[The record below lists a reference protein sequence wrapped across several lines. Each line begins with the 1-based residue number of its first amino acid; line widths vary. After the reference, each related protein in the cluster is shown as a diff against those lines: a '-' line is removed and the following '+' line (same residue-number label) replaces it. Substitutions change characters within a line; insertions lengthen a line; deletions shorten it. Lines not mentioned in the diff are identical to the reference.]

1 MRLLLPGAWDDDPQA
16 LDGVDGLMLTGGS
29 DIDPSCYGQEADPHA
44 GVESRPERDRME
56 LALLGEA
63 LARDM
68 PVLGICRGMQV
79 LNVGFG
85 GSLIQDLPNHRA
97 PAPGADGHPALRH
110 SVYVSPGS
118 KLGAIVGAGG
128 FYKTNSLHHQ
138 GLKEPQRAPALLAS
152 SYSMDDGVIEGLES
166 PAHSWVIGVQCHP
179 EREEEVAK
187 GFLRLFDG
195 LLDRAA
201 RAAIVQEQREGDKP
215 RQCPRCW
222 NTENITAVEEG
233 WQCPSCGHIWR

>member
-1 MRLLLPGAWDDDPQA
+1 MPLIAVAASSEFRAQPYVASIERRGGEVRLLLPSTRTGDPQA
-16 LDGVDGLMLTGGS
+16 LDGVDGLLLTGGS
-29 DIDPSCYGQEADPHA
+29 DVDPSLYGQETDPQA

-56 LALLGEA
+56 LALLSEA
-63 LARDM
+63 LTRDM

-97 PAPGADGHPALRH
+97 PAPGANGEPTMRH

-118 KLGAIVGAGG
+118 KLGAIFGAGG

-138 GLKEPQRAPALLAS
+138 GLREPQKAPALLAS

-166 PAHSWVIGVQCHP
+166 PDHSWVIGVQCHP

-195 LLDRAA
+195 LLDRASKYRDA
-201 RAAIVQEQREGDKP
+201 SVGS
-215 RQCPRCW
+215 
-222 NTENITAVEEG
+222 
-233 WQCPSCGHIWR
+233 PS

>member
-1 MRLLLPGAWDDDPQA
+1 MPLIAVAASSEFRAQPYVASIERRGGEVRLLLPSTWTGDPQA

-29 DIDPSCYGQEADPHA
+29 DVDPSLYGQETDPQA

-56 LALLGEA
+56 LALLSEA
-63 LARDM
+63 LTRDM

-97 PAPGADGHPALRH
+97 DSEDSSTSHR
-110 SVYVSPGS
+110 VFVSPGS
-118 KLGAIVGAGG
+118 KLGAIFGAGG

-138 GLKEPQRAPALLAS
+138 GLREPQKAPALLAS

-166 PAHSWVIGVQCHP
+166 PDHSWVIGVQCHP

-195 LLDRAA
+195 LLDRASKYRSA
-201 RAAIVQEQREGDKP
+201 GVGS
-215 RQCPRCW
+215 
-222 NTENITAVEEG
+222 
-233 WQCPSCGHIWR
+233 PS